1 MDENIKLA
9 NLEVEKFSTAKSERR
24 AWESLWQEC
33 YDVAF
38 PQRGDFSG
46 LVSYGKRRGENLFDG
61 TALDAVDQLAAS
73 LMGNLVPPFSMWFGL
88 RPGSDV
94 SAAEAR
100 ALNPV
105 LEKAA
110 RTIHNH
116 FDQSNFA
123 VEIHQCFLDLV
134 VAGTASLVF
143 EETPIGENSAFRFS
157 ALPLRDVVMAENE
170 YGMLDTTYRNLIL
183 TPGQIRTRYKLSE
196 FDSDFFGKDAQDKNF
211 HVIESV
217 QPNTQGYI
225 FTATLHDSEKNKSVI
240 LTRHL
245 MSGSPFL
252 NFRWMKSPGE
262 VYGRSPVMK
271 ALPDIRTANKVVELI
286 LKNAS
291 IAVTGI
297 WQAED
302 DGVLNPANIELVPGA
317 IIPKAV
323 GSKGLTPL
331 EMPGRFDVSQLILS
345 DLRARIRHALLVDR
359 LAQIDGPRMTATEI
373 LERSAE
379 MSLLLGAT
387 YGRLQVELLAP
398 LLDRAYNILRQRG
411 EIPDLPLD
419 GRIVR
424 LDFRSPIARAQS
436 QKQAQNILAF
446 LQNIQ
451 SLGGEAASRVDFD
464 AVTNHL
470 ADTLGIPSDFLRIA
484 APPSSPPA
492 SDIEGDLS

>member
-1 MDENIKLA
+1 MNNHENYALNIIE
-9 NLEVEKFSTAKSERR
+9 NYTTAKSERR

-46 LVSYGKRRGENLFDG
+46 AISYGKRRGENLFDG
-61 TALDAVDQLAAS
+61 TALDGVDQLAAS
-73 LMGNLVPPFSMWFGL
+73 LMGHLVPPFAMWFGL
-88 RPGSDV
+88 RAGSDV
-94 SAAEAR
+94 SVEESR
-100 ALNPV
+100 ALSGV

-110 RTIHNH
+110 RTLQTH

-143 EETPIGENSAFRFS
+143 EETAMGEPSAFRFS
-157 ALPLRDVVMAENE
+157 ALPLRDVVMMEGYN
-170 YGMLDTTYRNLIL
+170 GGLDHTYRSLTLNLKQL
-183 TPGQIRTRYKLSE
+183 KARYQLNTLDDIP
-196 FDSDFFGKDAQDKNF
+196 FLDKKTDNF
-211 HVIESV
+211 QVIESV
-217 QPNTQGYI
+217 VPSDQGFI
-225 FTATLHDSEKNKSVI
+225 FTAALYNTQKNASLVLIQKNIKS
-240 LTRHL
+240 
-245 MSGSPFL
+245 SPFL

-262 VYGRSPVMK
+262 VYGRSPIMK

-317 IIPKAV
+317 IIPKAL

-359 LAQIDGPRMTATEI
+359 LSQIDGPRMTATEI
-373 LERSAE
+373 LERSSE
-379 MSLLLGAT
+379 MALLLGAT
-387 YGRLQVELLAP
+387 YGRLQVELLTP
-398 LLDRAYNILRQRG
+398 LLTRAYNILRMRG

-419 GRIVR
+419 GRIVC
-424 LDFRSPIARAQS
+424 LDFRSPLARVQS
-436 QKQAQNILAF
+436 QKQAQNILSF

-451 SLGGEAASRVDFD
+451 SLGAEAAARVDFD
-464 AVTNHL
+464 AVTAHL
-470 ADTLGIPSDFLRIA
+470 AETLGIPSDFLQKPQ
-484 APPSSPPA
+484 PPQTQ
-492 SDIEGDLS
+492 GDVA